1 MNNIPNMPSPG
12 ISYSQTDAMKCEE
25 CGSEIFQPA
34 VLLRRVSALVSPSGK
49 ETVMPVQIFACI
61 KCGHVNE
68 DMYPID

>member
-1 MNNIPNMPSPG
+1 MNNIPNMPRPG
-12 ISYSQTDAMKCEE
+12 ISYSQTAAMKCEE